1 MQSRQ
6 SLQDLDGKK
15 ERHMPNEHDK
25 SSVTAR
31 GENAPVRSELDT
43 FLKEVQQLA
52 GSGAD
57 GGRGRIIFA
66 LDATMSRQP
75 LWDTACKLQSDMFR
89 EVATAGGLE
98 VQLVFYR
105 GDNQCSASRWTA
117 DTQHLTKIM
126 TGIACRAGHTQLR
139 KVLAHAQKEAELLKV
154 SALIFIGDALE
165 EDEDELIP
173 EARRLGRL
181 GVPAFVFQ
189 EGHNRE
195 VENVFREIAS
205 LTRGAYCRFDP
216 GAAQQLSE
224 LLRAVAVFATGGAA
238 ALAARK
244 DAGAVKLLGQLN
256 DR

>member
-1 MQSRQ
+1 MQ

-15 ERHMPNEHDK
+15 ERHMPNERNK

-31 GENAPVRSELDT
+31 GESAPARSELDT
-43 FLKEVQQLA
+43 FLEEVQQLA
-52 GSGAD
+52 GSGAG

-66 LDATMSRQP
+66 LDATASRQP
-75 LWDTACKLQSDMFR
+75 TWDTACKLQGDMFR

-105 GDNQCSASRWTA
+105 GDGQCSASRWTTN
-117 DTQHLTKIM
+117 TQHLTKIM

-173 EARRLGRL
+173 EARSL
-181 GVPAFVFQ
+181 PAFMFQ

-195 VENVFREIAS
+195 VENVFREIS
-205 LTRGAYCRFDP
+205 NLTHGAYCRFDP
-216 GAAQQLSE
+216 GAARQLSE

-244 DAGAVKLLGQLN
+244 DAGAVKLLRQLK